1 MSFAKVSPKYQIV
14 IPKEVRE
21 YLKIKPGQELYFS
34 VDLEEKNSV
43 TVIPVR
49 PLDEFVKSLRGGPP
63 VPPFEREKVDRDP
76 TGKYSYA
83 EMVARAKRR
92 KAS

>member
-21 YLKIKPGQELYFS
+21 YLKIEPGQELYFS
-34 VDLEEKNSV
+34 IDLEERNSV
-43 TVIPVR
+43 TLIPVR
-49 PLDEFVKSLRGGPP
+49 PIEELQKELRGLDIK
-63 VPPFEREKVDRDP
+63 FEREKVDRDP